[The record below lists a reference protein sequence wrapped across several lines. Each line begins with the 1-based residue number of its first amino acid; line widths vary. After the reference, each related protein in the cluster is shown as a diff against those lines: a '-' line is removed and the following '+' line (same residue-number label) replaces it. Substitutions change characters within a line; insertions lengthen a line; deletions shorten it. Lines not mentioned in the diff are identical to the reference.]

1 MHTNPPSDVGNAA
14 TFIAEIY
21 GQDVFNM
28 ETMRNYLP
36 RPVYKKLLATI
47 RKDEK
52 LDPDIANEVAQ
63 AMMTWALEKGASHY
77 THWFQP
83 LNGSTAEKHDSFV
96 DVDPEGNLE
105 LKFSG
110 KSLVQGEPDAS
121 SFPSGGLRATFE
133 ARGYTAWDP
142 TSPAFIKRTENG
154 ATLCIPTAFCSYKGQ
169 ALDKKTPLLRSMTAV
184 TRQAK
189 RLLSCFGGPDNIHVS
204 ADLGAEQEYFLVDKQ
219 LYALRPDLM
228 MCGRTLFGNVPPKH
242 QQMEDHYFGSIK
254 DRVLEFMVDVD
265 EALWKLGIPAKTRHN
280 EVAPGQFE
288 IAPIFESQNLA
299 VDHNMLVMEV
309 LRKTANKHDMVCLLH
324 EKPFSGM
331 NGSGKHNNWSLSA
344 PGYGSL
350 LNPGSK
356 TPSSSLCSAPPSRP
370 WTNMRICCAPPSP
383 NPAMNTAWV
392 PMKPPRPS
400 FPSSWEICWMK
411 SLSKSRKEALKKR
424 APKRPSTSAWTPCPC
439 SLWTPP
445 TGTAPAPLP
454 SQAINSNSAP

>member
-189 RLLSCFGGPDNIHVS
+189 RLLSCFGGPGV
-204 ADLGAEQEYFLVDKQ
+204 
-219 LYALRPDLM
+219 
-228 MCGRTLFGNVPPKH
+228 
-242 QQMEDHYFGSIK
+242 
-254 DRVLEFMVDVD
+254 RV
-265 EALWKLGIPAKTRHN
+265 
-280 EVAPGQFE
+280 
-288 IAPIFESQNLA
+288 
-299 VDHNMLVMEV
+299 
-309 LRKTANKHDMVCLLH
+309 
-324 EKPFSGM
+324 
-331 NGSGKHNNWSLSA
+331 
-344 PGYGSL
+344 
-350 LNPGSK
+350 
-356 TPSSSLCSAPPSRP
+356 
-370 WTNMRICCAPPSP
+370 CCANFRNGGGAGIGVSP
-383 NPAMNTAWV
+383 DA
-392 PMKPPRPS
+392 
-400 FPSSWEICWMK
+400 
-411 SLSKSRKEALKKR
+411 
-424 APKRPSTSAWTPCPC
+424 
-439 SLWTPP
+439 
-445 TGTAPAPLP
+445 
-454 SQAINSNSAP
+454 